1 MSSLQGT
8 LASEDRLKALGE
20 SLDADG
26 SVTIAAAA
34 EAFGVSEMTIRRDLL
49 ELEQRGVARRV
60 RGGARAIG
68 PMSFAER
75 RDAAPRAKGK
85 IANKLAALVPTS
97 GIVAFDA
104 STTVMRVV
112 AAIGNARDL
121 TVLTNGSD
129 TFVALQGIPGVTP
142 LLTGGR
148 LDPQTGSLVGP
159 IACRAASELTV
170 QTFFASAAAV
180 DPKAGAIE
188 MTLEEAEVKRTIA
201 SAAGEIVLAVDSS
214 KLGQRAVAVGV
225 PWDAIDLLVTELHP
239 GDRRLDPYREL
250 VEVL

>member
-1 MSSLQGT
+1 VSSLQGT
-8 LASEDRLKALGE
+8 LASEDRLERLSQTLA
-20 SLDADG
+20 ADG
-26 SVTIAAAA
+26 SVGIAAAA

-49 ELEQRGVARRV
+49 ELEQRGLARRV
-60 RGGARAIG
+60 RGGARAVG

-75 RDAAPRAKGK
+75 RDAAPRAKAK
-85 IANKLAALVPTS
+85 IASKLAALVPTS
-97 GIVAFDA
+97 GVIAFDA

-112 AAIGNARDL
+112 ATIGSARDL

-129 TFVALQGIPGVTP
+129 TFSALQGLPGVTP

-159 IACRAASELTV
+159 IACRAASDLTV

-180 DPKAGAIE
+180 DPGAGAIE

-201 SAAGEIVLAVDSS
+201 SRAGEIVLAADSS
-214 KLGQRAVAVGV
+214 KLGRRAVAVGV
-225 PWDAIDLLVTELHP
+225 PWDAIDVLVTELDA
-239 GDRRLDPYREL
+239 GDRRLDPYRDL